1 MVFLIIEE
9 TIDFKSGQKVFTG
22 MAVPFILEIMNV
34 NNSLDK
40 NL

>member
-9 TIDFKSGQKVFTG
+9 TIGFKSGQKDFTG
-22 MAVPFILEIMNV
+22 MAVPFIFEIMNV

-40 NL
+40 SL

>member
-9 TIDFKSGQKVFTG
+9 TIGSKSGQKDFRG

-40 NL
+40 KL